1 MITCPVSRTTRVFFQ
16 RRVALFA
23 SVEDSPLLL
32 GFEGHAEG
40 MRARR
45 AGRKRK
51 GEGEGEQR
59 RIIKEE
65 RKEEGAV
72 DVDVDVDSFEAV
84 AGCIDDETPSLIR
97 EADRHSFKIV
107 GVTHFQT
114 ALRRA
119 VAGGLSSVCTVIME
133 REPDNTYDKLAV
145 AIKTL
150 DGRQLGHI
158 ARQDNVGEGGKSVF
172 WCPRLLGTANVE
184 SFVKNETRFYYGTV
198 TGHAMAGSMAPGC
211 LAALPFEVPMDLI
224 GRCRTLAQKLDDAA
238 SRGDDASLAKGW
250 VRQKARLL
258 GQSRAASMRARAE
271 RPELVDDTDDGDV
284 PRCMMSGLPCETIE
298 PVWRFEKGARRVVL
312 ENWVVCHRAMRRVL
326 YVDEGE
332 AVGDAVDRLVRLN
345 RGMLRRDDAE
355 ALYTRTLQTCQRRG
369 NEGWSLEVAPG
380 SGNEFCLSY
389 MHEG

>member
-1 MITCPVSRTTRVFFQ
+1 MQNARAVGAIGAIGAIGPIGAIGAIGSVREITWDVRMITCPVSRATRVFFQ

-23 SVEDSPLLL
+23 SVEDSSRLL

-51 GEGEGEQR
+51 GEGEGEGEQR

-65 RKEEGAV
+65 RKEEGAVDV

-184 SFVKNETRFYYGTV
+184 SFVKNENDEQ
-198 TGHAMAGSMAPGC
+198 
-211 LAALPFEVPMDLI
+211 L
-224 GRCRTLAQKLDDAA
+224 
-238 SRGDDASLAKGW
+238 
-250 VRQKARLL
+250 KARLVHMKEQQDKTNKL
-258 GQSRAASMRARAE
+258 KDIAMKGKSAQEQQEISNTTLLCSRQWMKATRI
-271 RPELVDDTDDGDV
+271 LK
-284 PRCMMSGLPCETIE
+284 RC
-298 PVWRFEKGARRVVL
+298 V
-312 ENWVVCHRAMRRVL
+312 
-326 YVDEGE
+326 Y
-332 AVGDAVDRLVRLN
+332 
-345 RGMLRRDDAE
+345 
-355 ALYTRTLQTCQRRG
+355 
-369 NEGWSLEVAPG
+369 
-380 SGNEFCLSY
+380 
-389 MHEG
+389 